1 MLSAMK
7 DRVAGLADKFK
18 ALPADQKTPLVLWI
32 VFTIA
37 LVASY
42 WNMLGMAVDAWTQPQ
57 YSHGYLVPLFTVV
70 LLMLR
75 REPFGPVSNR
85 ERWIGLGALAVF
97 MAIRVYACLVR
108 MAAIDMYTFV
118 PVMLAVLMLLGGWKL
133 LRWAGP
139 AVFFLI
145 FMFPLSAKME
155 RVFLDPL
162 QRIAMAGGT
171 YALQTTGIET
181 YAVANHIY
189 IRDKDDVQQ
198 DVSVAE
204 ACSGLNM
211 LTIFSAMS
219 VALVLLMPGAMWEKI
234 VIVASAIPIAIFV
247 NVCRIVVYGVLR
259 YYNENAAVVFHD
271 YLAAFFMMPLAMG
284 MLYLEYIILK
294 NLVIDEQKAAPVPVF
309 GFGPPVKAQRPT
321 SPGRA

>member
-1 MLSAMK
+1 M
-7 DRVAGLADKFK
+7 DRLYDRISGVVLEHARHGSRFLA
-18 ALPADQKTPLVLWI
+18 
-32 VFTIA
+32 
-37 LVASY
+37 
-42 WNMLGMAVDAWTQPQ
+42 QPQ

-118 PVMLAVLMLLGGWKL
+118 PVMLAVLMLLGGWQL

-219 VALVLLMPGAMWEKI
+219 VALVLLMP
-234 VIVASAIPIAIFV
+234 
-247 NVCRIVVYGVLR
+247 
-259 YYNENAAVVFHD
+259 
-271 YLAAFFMMPLAMG
+271 
-284 MLYLEYIILK
+284 
-294 NLVIDEQKAAPVPVF
+294 APV
-309 GFGPPVKAQRPT
+309 GKNRYRSQRDSDRHLCKCLPNCRVR
-321 SPGRA
+321 SAALLQRECGNCVSRLPGCLLHDAASHGHAVPRIHHFEKPGD

>member
-1 MLSAMK
+1 MK
-7 DRVAGLADKFK
+7 DRIAGLAAQFK
-18 ALPADQKTPLVLWI
+18 ALPIDQKTPLVLWT
-32 VFTIA
+32 VLSVV

-42 WNMLGMAVDAWTQPQ
+42 WNMLGMAADSWSQPQ
-57 YSHGYLVPLFTVV
+57 YSHGYLVPLFTIA
-70 LLMLR
+70 LLILR
-75 REPFGPVSNR
+75 REPFGPVTTR
-85 ERWIGLGALAVF
+85 ERWIGLAALGVF
-97 MAIRVYACLVR
+97 MAIRAYACLVR

-118 PVMLAVLMLLGGWKL
+118 PSMLAILMILGGWKL

-139 AVFFLI
+139 AIFFLV
-145 FMFPLSAKME
+145 FMFPLSAKLE

-162 QRIAMAGGT
+162 QRIAMRGGT
-171 YALQTTGIET
+171 YALQTAGIET
-181 YAVANHIY
+181 YAIQNHIY
-189 IRDKDDVQQ
+189 IRDMDDVQQ

-211 LTIFSAMS
+211 LTIFTAMS
-219 VALVLLMPGAMWEKI
+219 VGLVFLMPGALWEKI

-247 NVCRIVVYGVLR
+247 NVGRILMYGVLR

-284 MLYLEYIILK
+284 ILYLEYVVLK
-294 NLVIDEQKAAPVPVF
+294 NLVIDERKTAPVPVF

-321 SPGRA
+321 SSGRA